1 MKTSTHTRFRHLAHS
16 AAASAVHSAAAVLA
30 ALVLATACTSPAD
43 DADESP
49 ASTDAISFGA
59 TLLLP
64 GNSGEHA
71 ADTRAAHTRT
81 AHTRT
86 TPTRATAPVTKD
98 AFATG
103 DRIAVSISAQV
114 KPYTYGA
121 DRNFSATHPDDS
133 FYWTPG
139 QQQQDDVIAWYPYS
153 DALPSTSSPLNI
165 SRQDTD
171 AAFAAADFL
180 FAGPATLTRTPS
192 SALTFSHRTALLR
205 LNIKAD
211 GKTVVPTP
219 EFTVTGVEVEGT
231 PVNATIHPTDGTL
244 TQTGNTAVIYTH
256 PCAVTPDGYMATYE
270 AQIIPHTISPS
281 PSGGTLITVH
291 TANPDKTYSGIIL
304 SGSYEAGHIHTYNV
318 TLGNVHVDIR
328 PADND
333 LPWNDG
339 DIRPDLPPNGYDLT
353 VSTAQELKAFAEAV
367 NYARK
372 ISNTSSVEARFAR
385 VLQTADIDLAEIDDW
400 TPIGNNASPSYNK
413 FQGVYNGNGYTI
425 SNLKIRSGERNKG
438 LFGYVTGKD
447 SSTPAVLTGIHL
459 RNVDIDVSHNSNI
472 YCGAIAGA
480 ASSSTVITF
489 CSARGEIKTDVTS
502 TAGDNN
508 HSGGIIGD
516 NSGTISYC
524 RADVKV
530 IASFNSS
537 DVSTE
542 CTAGGIVG
550 HNYGTILACE
560 ASGSEVSAQ
569 SNAAEAQAGGIAGC
583 TNGYI
588 TSCTSGVGKIIANGN
603 GQEVDAGGVAGTQ
616 YGAVYS
622 SYARGDATAAGGIGQ
637 AAGAIVGAHNGADID
652 LCIGTG
658 AGGQGT
664 SSLSPSSGILYKA
677 DATDE
682 EIYNLMQTKDFTK
695 EISTTTYD
703 ATRFPAYGIE
713 VTKVTFSSKGAWSY
727 DPASGKIRIRGL
739 PSVTGLS
746 SVTGSSSVSPP

>member
-16 AAASAVHSAAAVLA
+16 AAVSAVHSAAAMLA

-43 DADESP
+43 DADGSP

-71 ADTRAAHTRT
+71 AHTRTRAAHT
-81 AHTRT
+81 H
-86 TPTRATAPVTKD
+86 ATAPVTKD

-139 QQQQDDVIAWYPYS
+139 QQQQDNVIAWYPYS

-231 PVNATIHPTDGTL
+231 PVNATIDPTDGTL

-281 PSGGTLITVH
+281 PSGGTLITVY

-318 TLGNVHVDIR
+318 TLGNAHVDIR

-339 DIRPDLPPNGYDLT
+339 DIRPDLPPTGYDLT

-367 NYARK
+367 NYRRN

-400 TPIGNNASPSYNK
+400 TPIGNDASPSYNK

-425 SNLKIRSGERNKG
+425 SNLKIRSGETDKG
-438 LFGYVTGKD
+438 LFGVVTGKD
-447 SSTPAVLTGIHL
+447 SSTTAVLTGIHL

-472 YCGAIAGA
+472 SCGAIAGS
-480 ASSSTVITF
+480 ASTSTVITF

-502 TAGDNN
+502 TAGYYN

-530 IASFNSS
+530 IASSNSGNT
-537 DVSTE
+537 STE
-542 CTAGGIVG
+542 CAAGGIVG
-550 HNYGTILACE
+550 YNDGTILACE

-569 SNAAEAQAGGIAGC
+569 SDVAKAQAGGIAGF
-583 TNGYI
+583 TNDYI

-603 GQEVDAGGVAGTQ
+603 GQEVNAGGVAGNQ
-616 YGAVYS
+616 SGAVYS
-622 SYARGDATAAGGIGQ
+622 SYARGDATASGGGDD
-637 AAGAIVGAHNGADID
+637 ALKAGAIVGYHNAFVDID

-677 DATDE
+677 DATDK

>member
-16 AAASAVHSAAAVLA
+16 AAVSAVHSAAAMLA

-43 DADESP
+43 DADGSP

-71 ADTRAAHTRT
+71 AHTRTRAAHT
-81 AHTRT
+81 H
-86 TPTRATAPVTKD
+86 ATAPVTKD

-139 QQQQDDVIAWYPYS
+139 QQQQDNVIAWYPYS

-231 PVNATIHPTDGTL
+231 PVNATIDPTDGTL

-281 PSGGTLITVH
+281 PSGGTLITVY

-318 TLGNVHVDIR
+318 TLGNAHVDIR

-339 DIRPDLPPNGYDLT
+339 DIRPDLPPTGYDLT

-367 NYARK
+367 NYRRN

-400 TPIGNNASPSYNK
+400 TPIGNDASPSYNK

-425 SNLKIRSGERNKG
+425 SNLKIRSGETDKG
-438 LFGYVTGKD
+438 LFGVVTGKD

-472 YCGAIAGA
+472 SCGAIAGS
-480 ASSSTVITF
+480 ASTSTVITF

-502 TAGDNN
+502 TAGYYN

-530 IASFNSS
+530 IASSNSGNT
-537 DVSTE
+537 STE
-542 CTAGGIVG
+542 CAAGGIVG
-550 HNYGTILACE
+550 YNDGTILACE

-569 SNAAEAQAGGIAGC
+569 SDVAKAQAGGIAGF
-583 TNGYI
+583 TNDYI

-603 GQEVDAGGVAGTQ
+603 GQEVNAGGVAGNQ
-616 YGAVYS
+616 SGAVYS
-622 SYARGDATAAGGIGQ
+622 SYARGDATASGGGDD
-637 AAGAIVGAHNGADID
+637 ALKAGAIVGYHNAFVDID

-677 DATDE
+677 DATDK

>member
-16 AAASAVHSAAAVLA
+16 AAVSAVHSAAAVLA
-30 ALVLATACTSPAD
+30 ALMLATACTSPAD
-43 DADESP
+43 DADGSP

-59 TLLLP
+59 TLLVP

-71 ADTRAAHTRT
+71 AHTRTRAAHTRT
-81 AHTRT
+81 TA
-86 TPTRATAPVTKD
+86 TRATAPVTKD

-139 QQQQDDVIAWYPYS
+139 QQQQDNVIAWYPYS

-180 FAGPATLTRTPS
+180 FAGPATLTRAPS

-281 PSGGTLITVH
+281 PSGGTLITVY

-318 TLGNVHVDIR
+318 TLGNAHIDIR

-339 DIRPDLPPNGYDLT
+339 DIRPDLPPTGYDLT

-367 NYARK
+367 NYRRN

-400 TPIGNNASPSYNK
+400 TPIGNDVSPSYNK
-413 FQGVYNGNGYTI
+413 FQGIYNGNGYTI
-425 SNLKIRSGERNKG
+425 SNLKIRSGETDKG
-438 LFGYVTGKD
+438 LFGHVTGKD

-472 YCGAIAGA
+472 YCGAIAGS
-480 ASSSTVITF
+480 ASTSTVITF

-502 TAGDNN
+502 AKDDNF
-508 HSGGIIGD
+508 SGGIIGD
-516 NSGTISYC
+516 NNGTISYC
-524 RADVKV
+524 RTDVKV
-530 IASFNSS
+530 IASSNSINS
-537 DVSTE
+537 VSQ
-542 CTAGGIVG
+542 CAAGGIVG
-550 HNYGTILACE
+550 YNYGTILACE

-569 SNAAEAQAGGIAGC
+569 SDVAKAQAGGIAGF
-583 TNGYI
+583 TNDYI

-603 GQEVDAGGVAGTQ
+603 GQEVNAGGVAGNQ
-616 YGAVYS
+616 SGAVYS
-622 SYARGDATAAGGIGQ
+622 SYARGDATASGGGDD
-637 AAGAIVGAHNGADID
+637 ALKAGAIVGYHNAFVDID

>member
-16 AAASAVHSAAAVLA
+16 AAASAVHSAAAMLA
-30 ALVLATACTSPAD
+30 ALVLATACTSPTD
-43 DADESP
+43 DADGSP

-71 ADTRAAHTRT
+71 AHTRT
-81 AHTRT
+81 A
-86 TPTRATAPVTKD
+86 PTRATAPVTKD

-139 QQQQDDVIAWYPYS
+139 QQQQDNVIAWYPYS

-219 EFTVTGVEVEGT
+219 DFTVTGVEVEGT
-231 PVNATIHPTDGTL
+231 PINATIDPTDGTL

-281 PSGGTLITVH
+281 PSGGTLITVY

-318 TLGNVHVDIR
+318 TLGNAHVDIR

-339 DIRPDLPPNGYDLT
+339 DIRPDLPPTGYDLT

-367 NYARK
+367 NYGRN

-400 TPIGNNASPSYNK
+400 TPIGNNASPSYNN
-413 FQGVYNGNGYTI
+413 FRGIYNGNGYTI
-425 SNLKIRSGERNKG
+425 SNLKIRSGEMDKG
-438 LFGYVTGKD
+438 LFGRLTGKD

-489 CSARGEIKTDVTS
+489 CSARGEIKTDATS
-502 TAGDNN
+502 TAGDYN

-516 NSGTISYC
+516 NNGTISYC

-530 IASFNSS
+530 IASSNSIN
-537 DVSTE
+537 DGTQ
-542 CTAGGIVG
+542 CAAGGIVG
-550 HNYGTILACE
+550 YNYGTILACE

-569 SNAAEAQAGGIAGC
+569 SNAAEAQAGGIAGF

-603 GQEVDAGGVAGTQ
+603 GQEVNAGGVAGNQ

-622 SYARGDATAAGGIGQ
+622 SYARGDATAGGGGRQ
-637 AAGAIVGAHNGADID
+637 AAGAIVGYHSAFVDID

-664 SSLSPSSGILYKA
+664 SNLSPSSGILYKA

>member
-16 AAASAVHSAAAVLA
+16 AAVSAVHSAAAMLA

-318 TLGNVHVDIR
+318 TLGNAHIDIR

-339 DIRPDLPPNGYDLT
+339 DIRPDLPPTGYDLT

-367 NYARK
+367 NYGRN

-569 SNAAEAQAGGIAGC
+569 STYAEAQAGGIAGY

-603 GQEVDAGGVAGTQ
+603 GQEVDAGGVAGNQ
-616 YGAVYS
+616 SGAVYS
-622 SYARGDATAAGGIGQ
+622 SYARGDATASGGGMQQ
-637 AAGAIVGAHNGADID
+637 AAGAIVGYHHALADID

-664 SSLSPSSGILYKA
+664 SNLSPSSGILYKA

-746 SVTGSSSVSPP
+746 SVSPP